1 MQTAVTG
8 HGSGD
13 IAYGMTRLGSE
24 AVALEAQRIHSSEG
38 AAEFGLDADLIEAME
53 RTGPMGLVH
62 IGPEEPKIML
72 YYAEQC
78 RDLGLEF
85 SADPAGLEGDEAA
98 EFIAGAKFLVTGQ
111 DDYEILKAA
120 SGLDEDEIL
129 SRVRVRVTTLD
140 HDGIEIAGHDMDR
153 IRVPVARAREVI
165 DPAGAPSAFKAGLLA
180 ALGWGMPLRRAA
192 EIGGQLT
199 TVALESVG
207 STGYTVNPVE
217 FVRRLEESYGPACA
231 AEASAY
237 LLPE

>member
-8 HGSGD
+8 LDAGDIVYGMSRLGRDAAALEPGAVLTHGSV
-13 IAYGMTRLGSE
+13 SV
-24 AVALEAQRIHSSEG
+24 AV
-38 AAEFGLDADLIEAME
+38 DNPDLIEVME
-53 RTGPMGLVH
+53 RTGPLGLIH
-62 IGPEEPKIML
+62 IGPEDPKAML

-98 EFIAGAKFLVTGQ
+98 EFISGAKFLVTGQ
-111 DDYEILKAA
+111 AEYEFLKASA
-120 SGLDEDEIL
+120 GLDEDEVL
-129 SRVRVRVTTLD
+129 SKVRVRITTLD
-140 HDGIEIAGHDMDR
+140 QDGIEIAGHDMDR
-153 IRVPVARAREVI
+153 VHVPVARAREVI
-165 DPAGAPSAFKAGLLA
+165 DPAGATAAFKAGLLS

-207 STGYTVNPVE
+207 TTGYSINSVE